1 MFLTKD
7 RKFYRTLTSLM
18 FGVILQNII
27 AYSINMADNLMLG
40 SYSQASLCGA
50 ATVNQIQFVLQQMT
64 LALGDSLVI
73 IASQYWGQKRTSEV
87 RSLTV
92 IALICGSFL
101 GIILFILTSLFPVSI
116 LSLFTDDPSYIR
128 EGLAYLKIIRFTYP
142 LYILFTILISSLRSV
157 EIVNV
162 ALKISIFS
170 LITDVTINEILIFGR
185 FGFPQLGIT
194 GAAIGTLTSRILELT
209 LVCIYLLSFDTRLQF
224 FSHRISGI
232 SKQMFARFFKILT
245 PSFISNTLWSIATP
259 IQTSILGHLS
269 SDAIAAN
276 SVSTT
281 LFQYLKVI
289 TVGEASA
296 SSVFIGTLIGS
307 DGKNKKKIK
316 EYTVSLQ
323 WIYLFAGCFLA
334 FVLFMIRHPFL
345 SMYDLSSNAY
355 QMSDQLL
362 LVLCIVFL
370 GMAYQMPAGV
380 GIIKGGGDASYVL
393 FLNVIS
399 TWLIVIPISYLAAFV
414 WKLPVFVV
422 VIFLNSDQ
430 IFKCI
435 PTYIHVNRYRW
446 IRTLTN

>member
-1 MFLTKD
+1 
-7 RKFYRTLTSLM
+7 
-18 FGVILQNII
+18 
-27 AYSINMADNLMLG
+27 
-40 SYSQASLCGA
+40 
-50 ATVNQIQFVLQQMT
+50 
-64 LALGDSLVI
+64 
-73 IASQYWGQKRTSEV
+73 
-87 RSLTV
+87 
-92 IALICGSFL
+92 
-101 GIILFILTSLFPVSI
+101 
-116 LSLFTDDPSYIR
+116 
-128 EGLAYLKIIRFTYP
+128 
-142 LYILFTILISSLRSV
+142 
-157 EIVNV
+157 
-162 ALKISIFS
+162 
-170 LITDVTINEILIFGR
+170 
-185 FGFPQLGIT
+185 
-194 GAAIGTLTSRILELT
+194 
-209 LVCIYLLSFDTRLQF
+209 
-224 FSHRISGI
+224 
-232 SKQMFARFFKILT
+232 MFARFFKILT

-362 LVLCIVFL
+362 LVLCVVFL